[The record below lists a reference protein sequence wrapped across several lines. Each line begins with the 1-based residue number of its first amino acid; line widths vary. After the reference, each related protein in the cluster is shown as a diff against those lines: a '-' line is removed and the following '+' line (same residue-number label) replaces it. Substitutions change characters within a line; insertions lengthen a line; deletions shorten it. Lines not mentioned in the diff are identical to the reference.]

1 MFFNACFCLAVNKTE
16 FKNGD
21 KKAIIE
27 NEEKENSAI
36 DEQILKEF
44 LDLMPLPMNFKPLNL
59 EKNIKILKRESII
72 KLLKC
77 VKEEM
82 IKTPTLIN
90 LQYPIKIFGSL
101 NGQYNDLINFF
112 NTFGRPHEYK
122 GDIDS
127 FEYLFLGNMVNR
139 GTFSLEVICLLLALK
154 VNKIFKIIK
163 L

>member
-1 MFFNACFCLAVNKTE
+1 MLLFSLNFEFLAFNKTE
-16 FKNGD
+16 D
-21 KKAIIE
+21 KISLKDKQANESCVI
-27 NEEKENSAI
+27 EEK
-36 DEQILKEF
+36 ILKEF

-72 KLLKC
+72 KLLKF
-77 VKEEM
+77 VKKEM

-139 GTFSLEVICLLLALK
+139 GTFSLEVICLLFSLK
-154 VNKIFKIIK
+154 VK
-163 L
+163 